1 MPQIPAARSTLAI
14 LRYLASRSGPVPAA
28 SLARS
33 LGLPRSSAYQLIAV
47 LMDEGFVVHYPEDR
61 TYGLS
66 SLIAELGTASL
77 RSTRLARLA
86 SPLMEKLVARSPIP
100 VVAHLAVL
108 SGTEVV
114 YAARVQGL
122 RAPTTVSAIGV
133 HLPAHLTATG
143 RALLALLPATQV
155 RALYP
160 HKRQLTLRTEVG
172 PSALAELDTVLAQTR
187 ERGWATELGEIT
199 PEYASV
205 GAAAVDRNEY
215 PAAAIGLTF
224 RADAADNAWTEL
236 GSATAETTAS
246 LSARLSGR

>member
-28 SLARS
+28 SLARA

>member
-28 SLARS
+28 ALARA
-33 LGLPRSSAYQLIAV
+33 LDLPRSSTYQLIAV
-47 LMDEGFVVHYPEDR
+47 LMDEGFLVHFPEDHA
-61 TYGLS
+61 YGLS
-66 SLIAELGTASL
+66 SLVAEIGTASR
-77 RSTRLARLA
+77 RSTHLARLA
-86 SPLMEKLVARSPIP
+86 RPLMERLVDRSPIP

-108 SGTEVV
+108 SGTDVV

-122 RAPTTVSAIGV
+122 RAPMTVSAIGV

-143 RALLALLPATQV
+143 RAMLAKLPATQV

-160 HKRQLTLRTEVG
+160 TKNQLTRRTEVG
-172 PSALAELDTVLAQTR
+172 PSSLGELAAVLAESRT
-187 ERGWATELGEIT
+187 RGWATELGEIT
-199 PEYASV
+199 AEYGSV
-205 GAAAVDRNEY
+205 GACAVDRNDY

-224 RADAADNAWTEL
+224 RVDAAGDDWESL
-236 GSATAETTAS
+236 GNITAESTDA